1 MKKKALITGVTGQDG
16 SYLADLLLSK
26 NYIVY
31 GLVRRSSS
39 LNRNR
44 IDHIKN
50 KNFKLFYGDM
60 TDSSSLSNILSQTKP
75 DEIYNLAAQS
85 HVLISFS
92 TPEYTAETDAV
103 GTLRLLESVKALNLK
118 SKIYQASSSEMY
130 GNPITTTKTINM
142 KTPFKPVS
150 PYGAAKLYAYNL
162 SEIYKKAYG
171 MFICNGILFNH
182 ESKRRGENFLTQKIV
197 LFAKKFKNNNTITL
211 KVGNLNAERDWGDAE
226 EYVQAMWLMLQQK
239 KPDNYIIATNKSI
252 SVRKFIEKVFKKIG
266 ITVVWKG
273 AGLKEVGVN
282 KLNGKTLITVD
293 KNYFRPID
301 INFLKGDYSHAYKKI
316 GWKPKVSIDQLIDKM
331 IKD

>member
-50 KNFKLFYGDM
+50 KNFKLLYGDM

-92 TPEYTAETDAV
+92 TPEYTAETDAI

-130 GNPITTTKTINM
+130 GNPFSTTKSINM
-142 KTPFKPVS
+142 NTPFNPVS
-150 PYGAAKLYAYNL
+150 PYGAAKLYAYHL
-162 SEIYKKAYG
+162 SEIYKKAYD

-197 LFAKKFKNNNTITL
+197 LFAKKYKYNNIGTL

-239 KPDNYIIATNKSI
+239 NSRNYIVATNKSI
-252 SVRKFIEKVFKKIG
+252 SVRKFITIVFKKIG
-266 ITVVWKG
+266 IILTWKG
-273 AGLKEVGVN
+273 SGLKEVAIN
-282 KLNGKTLITVD
+282 KINNKIIIKVD
-293 KNYFRPID
+293 KSYFRPID
-301 INFLKGDYSHAYKKI
+301 INFLKGDYSETYKQI
-316 GWKPKVSIDQLIDKM
+316 GWKPKVTIDQLIDKM
-331 IKD
+331 LKD